1 MAPHTKQNC
10 TLMDPSFAQGRQ
22 VFTDRWVV
30 ISGRSGEG
38 ARLEDNSPASSPL
51 PGRRRSYAG
60 RARRR
65 ACERRAAAA
74 GWHVPAEPTMPRLN
88 SQVLE
93 F

>member
-38 ARLEDNSPASSPL
+38 ARLEDNSAASSPL
-51 PGRRRSYAG
+51 PGRRRSNRTRGARG
-60 RARRR
+60 GGPVSGARRPR
-65 ACERRAAAA
+65 ADRY
-74 GWHVPAEPTMPRLN
+74 RLTG
-88 SQVLE
+88 
-93 F
+93 